1 MIALNELKSLLG
13 IYWNFFSI
21 FKPQAHL
28 IVQVGFVFF
37 PFFFWLKRKED
48 CEMKLSLTRN
58 CHRRMW
64 LATPLFK
71 GPSPGIRRPLFRLVC
86 SPSLVHPRPCTT
98 YAHHLLLLNRP
109 PPPPPCANTDQVK
122 SALNDPQQRP
132 TFATWRPFSTRPRP
146 FTLDFSTRNPR
157 AVAAPLFS
165 FFFLCFCV
173 HLSFDNVFVFL
184 CRFRSFIAISLARFP
199 FPSPPYNTTPLAP
212 LVSQVQQGNPP
223 PPALAN
229 PSLWSQISIRLI
241 KNEIQ
246 VNHV

>member
-1 MIALNELKSLLG
+1 
-13 IYWNFFSI
+13 
-21 FKPQAHL
+21 
-28 IVQVGFVFF
+28 
-37 PFFFWLKRKED
+37 
-48 CEMKLSLTRN
+48 MKLSLTRN

-146 FTLDFSTRNPR
+146 FTLDFSTRNPPR
-157 AVAAPLFS
+157 CCCSPFFIFFPLL
-165 FFFLCFCV
+165 LCALV
-173 HLSFDNVFVFL
+173 VWQ
-184 CRFRSFIAISLARFP
+184 RFRLSLPLSLFHRYFSCSLSLPLASLQHHSTSSP
-199 FPSPPYNTTPLAP
+199 CQSSAAGKSSPPRACLPLLMEPDFNSINQKWNTGQPCVNRRKNWIKYRTFKTIDSNTTPP
-212 LVSQVQQGNPP
+212 TSP
-223 PPALAN
+223 
-229 PSLWSQISIRLI
+229 I
-241 KNEIQ
+241 
-246 VNHV
+246 